1 MARRIA
7 QASYRFFITRPGNVK
22 IGTIGQ
28 NHWNDDVIPFFPQ
41 ERYNTIEVMMMPNSD
56 LKLLGEK
63 VRTER
68 KLAGLTQEQL
78 AERCHV
84 STKHIANIE
93 KGSMNPSYEILLA
106 IARVL
111 PVSLDALIT
120 PGMGK
125 TEIELKEFNRIY
137 LSCPEAVRETLMDS
151 TRTLAKHLT
160 EFYSKIE
167 NP

>member
-1 MARRIA
+1 
-7 QASYRFFITRPGNVK
+7 
-22 IGTIGQ
+22 
-28 NHWNDDVIPFFPQ
+28 
-41 ERYNTIEVMMMPNSD
+41 MPNSD
-56 LKLLGEK
+56 LKVLGEK
-63 VRTER
+63 VRKER

-125 TEIELKEFNRIY
+125 TEIELKDFNRIY

-151 TRTLAKHLT
+151 TRILAKHLT

-167 NP
+167 NVLLVVQYSTFFKVTIPKRTQKQTNFIPIQSIPKLT

>member
-1 MARRIA
+1 
-7 QASYRFFITRPGNVK
+7 
-22 IGTIGQ
+22 
-28 NHWNDDVIPFFPQ
+28 
-41 ERYNTIEVMMMPNSD
+41 MMPNSD
-56 LKLLGEK
+56 LKVLGEK
-63 VRTER
+63 VRKER

-125 TEIELKEFNRIY
+125 TEIELKDFNRIY

-151 TRTLAKHLT
+151 TRILAKHLT

-167 NP
+167 NVLLVVQYSTFFKVTIPKRTQKQTNFIPIQSIPKLT

>member
-1 MARRIA
+1 
-7 QASYRFFITRPGNVK
+7 
-22 IGTIGQ
+22 
-28 NHWNDDVIPFFPQ
+28 
-41 ERYNTIEVMMMPNSD
+41 MPNSD

-111 PVSLDALIT
+111 PISLDALIT
-120 PGMGK
+120 PGMDK
-125 TEIELKEFNRIY
+125 TEVELKEFNRIY
-137 LSCPEAVRETLMDS
+137 LSCPEAVRETNPKTNQFHTNSVDS
-151 TRTLAKHLT
+151 QADLNLCFQIICQCR
-160 EFYSKIE
+160 I
-167 NP
+167 

>member
-1 MARRIA
+1 MPSADMKALGIQVRAAR
-7 QASYRFFITRPGNVK
+7 K
-22 IGTIGQ
+22 
-28 NHWNDDVIPFFPQ
+28 
-41 ERYNTIEVMMMPNSD
+41 E
-56 LKLLGEK
+56 
-63 VRTER
+63 
-68 KLAGLTQEQL
+68 AGLTQSQL

-93 KGSMNPSYEILLA
+93 KGNMNPSYEILLA

-111 PVSLDALIT
+111 PISLDALIT
-120 PGMGK
+120 PGMDK
-125 TEIELKEFNRIY
+125 IEIELKEFNRIY

>member
-1 MARRIA
+1 
-7 QASYRFFITRPGNVK
+7 
-22 IGTIGQ
+22 
-28 NHWNDDVIPFFPQ
+28 
-41 ERYNTIEVMMMPNSD
+41 MPNSD
-56 LKLLGEK
+56 LKVLGEK
-63 VRTER
+63 VRKER
-68 KLAGLTQEQL
+68 RLAGLTQEQL

-93 KGSMNPSYEILLA
+93 KGSMNPSYA

>member
-1 MARRIA
+1 
-7 QASYRFFITRPGNVK
+7 
-22 IGTIGQ
+22 
-28 NHWNDDVIPFFPQ
+28 
-41 ERYNTIEVMMMPNSD
+41 MPNSD
-56 LKLLGEK
+56 LKVLGEK

-120 PGMGK
+120 PGMDK
-125 TEIELKEFNRIY
+125 TEIELKEINRIY
-137 LSCPEAVRETLMDS
+137 LSCP
-151 TRTLAKHLT
+151 
-160 EFYSKIE
+160 
-167 NP
+167 

>member
-1 MARRIA
+1 
-7 QASYRFFITRPGNVK
+7 
-22 IGTIGQ
+22 
-28 NHWNDDVIPFFPQ
+28 
-41 ERYNTIEVMMMPNSD
+41 MPNSD
-56 LKLLGEK
+56 LKVLGEK

-120 PGMGK
+120 PGMDK

-137 LSCPEAVRETLMDS
+137 ISCPEVVRETLMDS
-151 TRTLAKHLT
+151 TRTPAKHLI

-167 NP
+167 NVLLVVQYSIFFKVTIPKRTQKQTNFIPIQSIHKLT

>member
-1 MARRIA
+1 
-7 QASYRFFITRPGNVK
+7 
-22 IGTIGQ
+22 
-28 NHWNDDVIPFFPQ
+28 
-41 ERYNTIEVMMMPNSD
+41 MPNSD
-56 LKLLGEK
+56 LKVLGET

-78 AERCHV
+78 AELCHV

-111 PVSLDALIT
+111 PMMPISLDALIT
-120 PGMGK
+120 PGMDK
-125 TEIELKEFNRIY
+125 ELKEFNRIY

>member
-1 MARRIA
+1 
-7 QASYRFFITRPGNVK
+7 
-22 IGTIGQ
+22 
-28 NHWNDDVIPFFPQ
+28 
-41 ERYNTIEVMMMPNSD
+41 MPNSD
-56 LKLLGEK
+56 LKVLGEK
-63 VRTER
+63 VRKER

-137 LSCPEAVRETLMDS
+137 LSCPEAVRKKKKNKNN
-151 TRTLAKHLT
+151 TRAKHQT
-160 EFYSKIE
+160 EFYSIID
-167 NP
+167 NT

>member
-1 MARRIA
+1 
-7 QASYRFFITRPGNVK
+7 
-22 IGTIGQ
+22 
-28 NHWNDDVIPFFPQ
+28 
-41 ERYNTIEVMMMPNSD
+41 MPNSD

-111 PVSLDALIT
+111 PISLDALIT
-120 PGMGK
+120 PGMDK
-125 TEIELKEFNRIY
+125 TEVELKEFNRIY

-151 TRTLAKHLT
+151 TRILAKHLT

-167 NP
+167 NVLLVVQYSTFFKVTIPKRTQKQTNFIPIQSIPKLT

>member
-1 MARRIA
+1 MVQFHKVHHAFQNRGPERIGVA
-7 QASYRFFITRPGNVK
+7 FPCCHDEPHRFTVERFAHLLVEPESRTNATDAV
-22 IGTIGQ
+22 IGQ
-28 NHWNDDVIPFFPQ
+28 LLAVI
-41 ERYNTIEVMMMPNSD
+41 IEAQSHPVGGCEKRLGNGIAAYD
-56 LKLLGEK
+56 LG
-63 VRTER
+63 
-68 KLAGLTQEQL
+68 
-78 AERCHV
+78 AELD
-84 STKHIANIE
+84 
-93 KGSMNPSYEILLA
+93 PSYEILLA

>member
-1 MARRIA
+1 MSERTEVSFDAALMMALRADA
-7 QASYRFFITRPGNVK
+7 QKELDELPTPAQLK
-22 IGTIGQ
+22 
-28 NHWNDDVIPFFPQ
+28 
-41 ERYNTIEVMMMPNSD
+41 ERYPDTSRWD
-56 LKLLGEK
+56 
-63 VRTER
+63 
-68 KLAGLTQEQL
+68 
-78 AERCHV
+78 
-84 STKHIANIE
+84 
-93 KGSMNPSYEILLA
+93 
-106 IARVL
+106 ARVL

-151 TRTLAKHLT
+151 TRALAKHLT

>member
-1 MARRIA
+1 
-7 QASYRFFITRPGNVK
+7 
-22 IGTIGQ
+22 
-28 NHWNDDVIPFFPQ
+28 
-41 ERYNTIEVMMMPNSD
+41 MPNSD
-56 LKLLGEK
+56 LKVLGEK

-111 PVSLDALIT
+111 PISLDALIT
-120 PGMGK
+120 PGMDK
-125 TEIELKEFNRIY
+125 TEIELKEINRIY
-137 LSCPEAVRETLMDS
+137 LSCPEAVRETLMDP

-160 EFYSKIE
+160 DFYSKIE

>member
-1 MARRIA
+1 
-7 QASYRFFITRPGNVK
+7 
-22 IGTIGQ
+22 
-28 NHWNDDVIPFFPQ
+28 
-41 ERYNTIEVMMMPNSD
+41 MMPNSD

-93 KGSMNPSYEILLA
+93 KGSMNPSYENLLA

-111 PVSLDALIT
+111 PISYSVESQ
-120 PGMGK
+120 
-125 TEIELKEFNRIY
+125 NHR
-137 LSCPEAVRETLMDS
+137 LSRWLE
-151 TRTLAKHLT
+151 
-160 EFYSKIE
+160 
-167 NP
+167 

>member
-1 MARRIA
+1 
-7 QASYRFFITRPGNVK
+7 
-22 IGTIGQ
+22 
-28 NHWNDDVIPFFPQ
+28 
-41 ERYNTIEVMMMPNSD
+41 MPNSD
-56 LKLLGEK
+56 LKVLGEK
-63 VRTER
+63 VRTES

-120 PGMGK
+120 PLGRRLVRSCLRCLQPQGRFQGMSRRSDLHRASGLLCTRRCRCK
-125 TEIELKEFNRIY
+125 GR
-137 LSCPEAVRETLMDS
+137 SCREG
-151 TRTLAKHLT
+151 T
-160 EFYSKIE
+160 EFRKRKTGYQVRRHDLTACIHGVS
-167 NP
+167 P

>member
-1 MARRIA
+1 
-7 QASYRFFITRPGNVK
+7 
-22 IGTIGQ
+22 
-28 NHWNDDVIPFFPQ
+28 
-41 ERYNTIEVMMMPNSD
+41 
-56 LKLLGEK
+56 
-63 VRTER
+63 
-68 KLAGLTQEQL
+68 
-78 AERCHV
+78 
-84 STKHIANIE
+84 
-93 KGSMNPSYEILLA
+93 MNPSYEILLA

-167 NP
+167 IPENVLLVVQYSTFSKSLYQNEPKTNQFHTNSVDSQADLNLCFQIICQCRI

>member
-1 MARRIA
+1 
-7 QASYRFFITRPGNVK
+7 
-22 IGTIGQ
+22 
-28 NHWNDDVIPFFPQ
+28 
-41 ERYNTIEVMMMPNSD
+41 MPNSD
-56 LKLLGEK
+56 LKVLGEK
-63 VRTER
+63 VRKER
-68 KLAGLTQEQL
+68 KLAGLTQEQ
-78 AERCHV
+78 
-84 STKHIANIE
+84 HIANIE

>member
-1 MARRIA
+1 
-7 QASYRFFITRPGNVK
+7 
-22 IGTIGQ
+22 
-28 NHWNDDVIPFFPQ
+28 
-41 ERYNTIEVMMMPNSD
+41 MPNSD

-111 PVSLDALIT
+111 PISLDALIT
-120 PGMGK
+120 PGMDK
-125 TEIELKEFNRIY
+125 TEVELKEFHRIY

>member
-1 MARRIA
+1 
-7 QASYRFFITRPGNVK
+7 
-22 IGTIGQ
+22 
-28 NHWNDDVIPFFPQ
+28 
-41 ERYNTIEVMMMPNSD
+41 MPDSD
-56 LKLLGEK
+56 LKVLGEK
-63 VRTER
+63 VRKER

-120 PGMGK
+120 PGMDK
-125 TEIELKEFNRIY
+125 TEIELKEINRIY
-137 LSCPEAVRETLMDS
+137 LSCPEAVRETLIVDL
-151 TRTLAKHLT
+151 TRRNAPFLT
-160 EFYSKIE
+160 CLFECHIVHICTSDNIFYYISFFQRTQGRKYE
-167 NP
+167 